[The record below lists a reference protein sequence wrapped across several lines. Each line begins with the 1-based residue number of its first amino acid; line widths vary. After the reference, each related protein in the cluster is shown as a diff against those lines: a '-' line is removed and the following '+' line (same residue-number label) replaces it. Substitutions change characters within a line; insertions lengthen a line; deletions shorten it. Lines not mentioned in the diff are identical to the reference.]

1 MLINKSDF
9 KSITHVNCSAPH
21 SILGMHALDS
31 SKKSSSGI
39 VVRAYCPGALTCTVI
54 SIDLNKG
61 IKFALKNL
69 KDSGLFEGILEGRDE
84 IFKYKLEVVYS
95 ESSKLQ
101 YFDPYAFLPTI
112 SEETIFLFN
121 SGQDRFIHNK
131 LGAHPRTMDG
141 IDGVSFVVW
150 APSAKRVSV
159 TGAFNLWD
167 GRKHMM
173 RSMGASGLWEIFI
186 PEAQVNQEY
195 KYEILDS
202 KGAIFLKTDPFGK
215 FFEAPPNNASIIYDL
230 EDYTWG
236 DSGWIKSRAERD
248 WLNEPCSIYEIHLG
262 SWKRRLD
269 DSNCML
275 TYREL
280 ADALI
285 EYLKD
290 MHFTHVELMPIAE
303 HPFEGSWGYQVTGYF
318 APTHRFGSPKD
329 FMYLIDQ
336 LHQNGIGVILDWV
349 PAHFPEDEFALA
361 RFDGTALFEHDD
373 PRQGKHQDWGT
384 LIFNYSRHEVRGFLV
399 ANALSWFE
407 HFHIDGLRVDA
418 VASMLYLDYS
428 RKTGEWVPNK
438 YGGRENL
445 EAIEFLKEVNDQV
458 HSNFPGGLMIAEEST
473 TYPKVSHKISDGGL
487 GFDFKW
493 NMGWMHDMIN
503 YMQKDP
509 VYRNFEHDQLTF
521 GMHYQYSESFMQV
534 FSHDEVV
541 HGKSSMLMKMPG
553 DSITDK
559 THQLRALYGLMWLW
573 PGKKTLFMGSE
584 FGQTSEWNHSQ
595 SLDWHLLE
603 FKDHRG
609 IQSVVRDLNKL
620 YISVPGIAKGDTH
633 EESFEW
639 ISCADSSNSVIA
651 FIRWGNSQE
660 DSLIVVA
667 HFTAKHRKSYRVG
680 VPFPGYYKEI
690 LNTDSADYG
699 GFGLGNVSGVHSEKI
714 KWDDRNESINIDLP
728 PTSVTVF
735 RYSPLKSS

>member
-9 KSITHVNCSAPH
+9 ESITQVNCSSPH

-39 VVRAYCPGALTCTVI
+39 VVRAYCPEALTCTVI
-54 SIDLNKG
+54 STDLKKG
-61 IKFALKNL
+61 IKFSLKNL

-84 IFKYKLEVVYS
+84 LFKYKLEVVYS
-95 ESSKLQ
+95 KSSKSQ
-101 YFDPYAFLPTI
+101 YYDPYAFLPTI

-121 SGQDRFIHNK
+121 SGQDRFIHKK
-131 LGAHPRTMDG
+131 LGAHLRTVEG

-159 TGAFNLWD
+159 TGVFNHWD
-167 GRKHMM
+167 GRRHMM

-186 PEAQVNQEY
+186 PEAQVYQEY
-195 KYEILDS
+195 KYEILDAN
-202 KGAIFLKTDPFGK
+202 GAIFSKTDPFGK
-215 FFEAPPNNASIIYDL
+215 SFEAPPNNASIIYDL
-230 EDYTWG
+230 EGYTWG
-236 DSGWIKSRAERD
+236 DSSWVKSRSERD

-269 DSNCML
+269 DSNCLL

-620 YISVPGIAKGDTH
+620 YISVPGIAKGDTD
-633 EESFEW
+633 EKSFEW